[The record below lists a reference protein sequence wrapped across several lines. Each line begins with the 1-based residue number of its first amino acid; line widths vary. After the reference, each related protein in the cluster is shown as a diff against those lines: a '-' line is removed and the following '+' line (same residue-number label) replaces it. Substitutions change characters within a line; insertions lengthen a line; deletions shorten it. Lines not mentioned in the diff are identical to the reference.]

1 MFPHNYQKVYL
12 LIIVWGEKE
21 MKNKILKATALFLAA
36 ICILGCVCG
45 CGKKTVSTAA
55 KGELTRLKWIEM
67 LSDSFYIQNSKTEDP
82 YFSDVSKENELFG
95 KIQECVELGIIPA
108 EKQFNANYSVS
119 FKEAALNCIN
129 AIGKSTVSDYLQ
141 TDKELSE
148 KELLKFAKEKILTE
162 ISDKKTLTQADAEKA
177 LKNST
182 ELLLNKP
189 LFEKEKI
196 KLSEGVTDLRSS
208 KAEYTDSSAV
218 ISDVKGIKKDSVI
231 ILPPSAEYPAGL
243 ARKVVSVSGNT
254 VTLGEASID
263 EVFDEIKVSKRTEL
277 KSTDFT
283 PAAGVTVGEYSA
295 VENTSRTKEVSAAP
309 TLLTAQSNSN
319 SYTELAS
326 DGKASFDIVLNLT
339 KGELSLDEKWG
350 SLKGSYSDA
359 KSLEEASDFKF
370 DGRNLY
376 TEKYKAGY
384 EIKGKISLSDISLD
398 NDVDY
403 KKIAG
408 IKVGVNR
415 CETKVNFK
423 ASVNLSVKGKVDNDI
438 DVLTAKIPIGASG
451 LSVKCVFVLSI
462 GLNGEVSVKSEI
474 RNTTSY
480 IYEKG
485 LKQVNNTDVK
495 NKATVTGELTAQ
507 VGPKAVLSILGM
519 DFFDIQALIG
529 MGAKAE
535 ISAEQGSTEIPCVDV
550 KAYAPIVT
558 LKFAGDKKTV
568 LNALGFSAEW
578 KAYDIEDGWKKS
590 SVVSICHW
598 ESKKGWIDK
607 CTHPTDDEESGNQA
621 GNSGSSR
628 NNTTSA
634 GSKTETPKSNS
645 DISNGST
652 SKWTYKNG
660 GNDFIIKTNGSAEIK
675 IPIDMSEYLKAGK
688 NEKIVSY
695 DVERNCFYE
704 IDGHL
709 FFWQKVSI
717 HTEEIETVGD
727 IHGGGREDVDE
738 FIKYNLKNNS
748 LIKIKDRNN
757 GQYLK
762 NALFVKDGKFYYEL
776 SRKGAAQTRRGDIC
790 YIELNKNTVDVFK
803 NCKVLFDFEVISGA
817 FNDLDDVIIINGM
830 EYNWLGPLK
839 CVDISGNKVYCNV
852 SYEHYDEKT
861 ETVSEIEI
869 KFSIN
874 TDGTGIKRIS

>member
-1 MFPHNYQKVYL
+1 
-12 LIIVWGEKE
+12 

-36 ICILGCVCG
+36 ICILSCVCG

-95 KIQECVELGIIPA
+95 KIQECVELGIISD
-108 EKQFNANYSVS
+108 EKQFNANSSVS

-129 AIGKSTVSDYLQ
+129 AIGKSTVSDYLK

-162 ISDKKTLTQADAEKA
+162 ISDKKMLTQADAEKA

-189 LFEKEKI
+189 LFEKERI
-196 KLSEGVTDLRSS
+196 KLAEGVTDLRNS

-218 ISDVKGIKKDSVI
+218 LSDVKDIKKDSVI

-243 ARKVVSVSGNT
+243 ARKVASVSGNT
-254 VTLGEASID
+254 VTLGEANID
-263 EVFDEIKVSKRTEL
+263 EVFDEIKVSKRTKL
-277 KSTDFT
+277 NSTDFT

-295 VENTSRTKEVSAAP
+295 VENTSRTEGASAAP
-309 TLLTAQSNSN
+309 TLLTAQSNNN

-339 KGELSLDEKWG
+339 KGQLSLDEKWG

-359 KSLEEASDFKF
+359 KSHEKASDFKF

-398 NDVDY
+398 NAVDY

-423 ASVNLSVKGKVDNDI
+423 ASVNLSVKGKIDDDI
-438 DVLTAKIPIGASG
+438 DVLTARIPIGVSG

-462 GLNGEVSVKSEI
+462 GANGEISVKSEI

-495 NKATVTGELTAQ
+495 NKATVTGKLTAQ

-568 LNALGFSAEW
+568 LNVLGFSAEW
-578 KAYDIEDGWKKS
+578 KAYDIENGWKKS
-590 SVVSICHW
+590 SVVSTYHW

-607 CTHPTDDEESGNQA
+607 CTHPTDDEESGNQS
-621 GNSGSSR
+621 GNSESGQ
-628 NNTTSA
+628 NNTASV
-634 GSKTETPKSNS
+634 GSKTETPKSNATS
-645 DISNGST
+645 GKKETNIPNDSSSSLSGETETNYKVYYSNVASWPTYMARVFGSMIEGT
-652 SKWTYKNG
+652 NIDYIDVLSVKINGIECKITKKCFGEKNVRSLFTYPAEDGTEDYTGYNG
-660 GNDFIIKTNGSAEIK
+660 IYNKDKELPPIICVW
-675 IPIDMSEYLKAGK
+675 IDLENSEELYNAATEYLD
-688 NEKIVSY
+688 SY
-695 DVERNCFYE
+695 PILD
-704 IDGHL
+704 
-709 FFWQKVSI
+709 
-717 HTEEIETVGD
+717 IE
-727 IHGGGREDVDE
+727 
-738 FIKYNLKNNS
+738 YLLNLK
-748 LIKIKDRNN
+748 I
-757 GQYLK
+757 G
-762 NALFVKDGKFYYEL
+762 
-776 SRKGAAQTRRGDIC
+776 
-790 YIELNKNTVDVFK
+790 NKNIKHSVK
-803 NCKVLFDFEVISGA
+803 ER
-817 FNDLDDVIIINGM
+817 IIRNGFGG
-830 EYNWLGPLK
+830 L
-839 CVDISGNKVYCNV
+839 V
-852 SYEHYDEKT
+852 
-861 ETVSEIEI
+861 
-869 KFSIN
+869 
-874 TDGTGIKRIS
+874 

>member
-1 MFPHNYQKVYL
+1 M
-12 LIIVWGEKE
+12 IIVWGDKE

-36 ICILGCVCG
+36 ICILSCVCG

-67 LSDSFYIQNSKTEDP
+67 LSESFYIQNSKTEDP

-119 FKEAALNCIN
+119 FKDAALNCIN
-129 AIGKSTVSDYLQ
+129 AIGKSTVSDYLK

-162 ISDKKTLTQADAEKA
+162 ISDKKMLTQADAEKA
-177 LKNST
+177 LQNST

-196 KLSEGVTDLRSS
+196 KLAEGVTDLRNS
-208 KAEYTDSSAV
+208 KAEYTDSSV
-218 ISDVKGIKKDSVI
+218 VLSDVKDIKKDSVI

-243 ARKVVSVSGNT
+243 ARKVASVSGNT
-254 VTLGEASID
+254 VTLGEANID
-263 EVFDEIKVSKRTEL
+263 EVFDEIKVSKRTKL
-277 KSTDFT
+277 NSTDFT

-295 VENTSRTKEVSAAP
+295 VENTSRTEGASAAP
-309 TLLTAQSNSN
+309 TLLTAQSNNN

-339 KGELSLDEKWG
+339 KGQLSLDEKWG

-359 KSLEEASDFKF
+359 KSPEKASDFKF

-423 ASVNLSVKGKVDNDI
+423 ASVNLSVKGKIDDDI
-438 DVLTAKIPIGASG
+438 DVLTARIPIGVSG

-462 GLNGEVSVKSEI
+462 GANGEISVKSEI

-495 NKATVTGELTAQ
+495 NKATVTGKLTAQ

-578 KAYDIEDGWKKS
+578 KAYDIENGWKKS
-590 SVVSICHW
+590 NVVSTYHW
-598 ESKKGWIDK
+598 ESKKGWVDK

-634 GSKTETPKSNS
+634 SSKTETTKSNATS
-645 DISNGST
+645 GKKETNIPNNSSPSSNGETETNYKVYYSNVA
-652 SKWTYKNG
+652 SWPTYMARVFGSMIEGTNIDYIDVLSVKINGIECKITKKCFGEKNVRSLFTYPAEDG
-660 GNDFIIKTNGSAEIK
+660 TEDYTGYNGIYNNDKELPPIICVW
-675 IPIDMSEYLKAGK
+675 IDLENSEELYNAATEYLD
-688 NEKIVSY
+688 SY
-695 DVERNCFYE
+695 PILD
-704 IDGHL
+704 
-709 FFWQKVSI
+709 
-717 HTEEIETVGD
+717 IE
-727 IHGGGREDVDE
+727 
-738 FIKYNLKNNS
+738 YLLNLK
-748 LIKIKDRNN
+748 I
-757 GQYLK
+757 G
-762 NALFVKDGKFYYEL
+762 
-776 SRKGAAQTRRGDIC
+776 
-790 YIELNKNTVDVFK
+790 NKNIKHSVK
-803 NCKVLFDFEVISGA
+803 ER
-817 FNDLDDVIIINGM
+817 IIRNGFGG
-830 EYNWLGPLK
+830 L
-839 CVDISGNKVYCNV
+839 V
-852 SYEHYDEKT
+852 
-861 ETVSEIEI
+861 
-869 KFSIN
+869 
-874 TDGTGIKRIS
+874 

>member
-1 MFPHNYQKVYL
+1 
-12 LIIVWGEKE
+12 

-36 ICILGCVCG
+36 ICILSCACG

-95 KIQECVELGIIPA
+95 KIQECVELGIISD
-108 EKQFNANYSVS
+108 EKQFNANSSVS

-129 AIGKSTVSDYLQ
+129 AIGKSTVSDYLK

-162 ISDKKTLTQADAEKA
+162 ISDKKMLTQADAEKA

-196 KLSEGVTDLRSS
+196 KLAEGVTDLRNS

-218 ISDVKGIKKDSVI
+218 LSDVKDIKKDSVI

-243 ARKVVSVSGNT
+243 ARKVASVSGNT
-254 VTLGEASID
+254 VTLGEANID
-263 EVFDEIKVSKRTEL
+263 EVFDEIKVSKRTKL
-277 KSTDFT
+277 NSTDFT

-295 VENTSRTKEVSAAP
+295 VENTSRTEGASAAP
-309 TLLTAQSNSN
+309 TLLTTQSNSN

-359 KSLEEASDFKF
+359 KSPEKASDFKF

-423 ASVNLSVKGKVDNDI
+423 ASVNLSVKGKIDDDI
-438 DVLTAKIPIGASG
+438 DVLTARIPIGVSG

-462 GLNGEVSVKSEI
+462 GANGEISVKSEI

-495 NKATVTGELTAQ
+495 NKATVTGKLTAQ

-590 SVVSICHW
+590 SVVSTYHW

-634 GSKTETPKSNS
+634 GSKTETTKSNS
-645 DISNGST
+645 SKATNAEENRNEKLNYNLYVDNVACMPNYMAWIFGNESNA
-652 SKWTYKNG
+652 KDKVDYIRIDWVKING
-660 GNDFIIKTNGSAEIK
+660 IECKITDKCSSNKDVRKVFKENEADPSDDNYGYVLSELTRKYNGTTDEPIAYVYAEI
-675 IPIDMSEYLKAGK
+675 PCSEIDDSVTEKTDDGYDIWNIEYLLTC
-688 NEKIVSY
+688 KI
-695 DVERNCFYE
+695 
-704 IDGHL
+704 
-709 FFWQKVSI
+709 
-717 HTEEIETVGD
+717 GD
-727 IHGGGREDVDE
+727 KE
-738 FIKYNLKNNS
+738 FQH
-748 LIKIKDRNN
+748 LIKQKFIR
-757 GQYLK
+757 
-762 NALFVKDGKFYYEL
+762 DGY
-776 SRKGAAQTRRGDIC
+776 G
-790 YIELNKNTVDVFK
+790 
-803 NCKVLFDFEVISGA
+803 
-817 FNDLDDVIIINGM
+817 
-830 EYNWLGPLK
+830 
-839 CVDISGNKVYCNV
+839 
-852 SYEHYDEKT
+852 
-861 ETVSEIEI
+861 
-869 KFSIN
+869 
-874 TDGTGIKRIS
+874 GIV

>member
-1 MFPHNYQKVYL
+1 M
-12 LIIVWGEKE
+12 IIVWGDKE

-36 ICILGCVCG
+36 ICILSCVCG

-129 AIGKSTVSDYLQ
+129 AIGKSTVSDYLK
-141 TDKELSE
+141 TDKKLSE

-162 ISDKKTLTQADAEKA
+162 ISDKKMLTQADAEKT
-177 LKNST
+177 LQNST

-196 KLSEGVTDLRSS
+196 KLAEGVTDLRNS

-218 ISDVKGIKKDSVI
+218 LSDVKDIKKDSVI

-243 ARKVVSVSGNT
+243 ARKVASVSGNT
-254 VTLGEASID
+254 VTLGEANID
-263 EVFDEIKVSKRTEL
+263 EVFDEIKVSKRTNL
-277 KSTDFT
+277 NSTDFT

-295 VENTSRTKEVSAAP
+295 VENTSRTEGASAAP

-359 KSLEEASDFKF
+359 KSPEKASDFKF

-423 ASVNLSVKGKVDNDI
+423 ASVNLSVKGKIDDDI
-438 DVLTAKIPIGASG
+438 DVLTARIPIGVSG

-462 GLNGEVSVKSEI
+462 GANGEISVKSEI

-495 NKATVTGELTAQ
+495 NKATVTGKLTAQ

-578 KAYDIEDGWKKS
+578 KAYDIENGWKKS
-590 SVVSICHW
+590 SVVSTYHW

-621 GNSGSSR
+621 GNSGSNQ
-628 NNTTSA
+628 NNTASA
-634 GSKTETPKSNS
+634 GSKTETPKSNATS
-645 DISNGST
+645 GKKETNIPNNSSPSSNGETETNYKVYYSNVAG
-652 SKWTYKNG
+652 WPTYMARVFGSMIEGTNIDYIDVLSVKINGIECKITKKCFGEKNVRSLFTYPAEDG
-660 GNDFIIKTNGSAEIK
+660 TEDYTGYNGIYNKDKELPPIICVW
-675 IPIDMSEYLKAGK
+675 IDLENSEELYNAATEYLD
-688 NEKIVSY
+688 SY
-695 DVERNCFYE
+695 PILD
-704 IDGHL
+704 
-709 FFWQKVSI
+709 
-717 HTEEIETVGD
+717 IE
-727 IHGGGREDVDE
+727 
-738 FIKYNLKNNS
+738 YLLNLK
-748 LIKIKDRNN
+748 I
-757 GQYLK
+757 G
-762 NALFVKDGKFYYEL
+762 
-776 SRKGAAQTRRGDIC
+776 
-790 YIELNKNTVDVFK
+790 NKNIKHSVK
-803 NCKVLFDFEVISGA
+803 ER
-817 FNDLDDVIIINGM
+817 IIRNGFGG
-830 EYNWLGPLK
+830 L
-839 CVDISGNKVYCNV
+839 V
-852 SYEHYDEKT
+852 
-861 ETVSEIEI
+861 
-869 KFSIN
+869 
-874 TDGTGIKRIS
+874 

>member
-1 MFPHNYQKVYL
+1 
-12 LIIVWGEKE
+12 

-36 ICILGCVCG
+36 ICILSCVCG

-95 KIQECVELGIIPA
+95 KIQECVELGIISD
-108 EKQFNANYSVS
+108 EKQFNANSSVS

-129 AIGKSTVSDYLQ
+129 AIGKSTVSDYLK

-162 ISDKKTLTQADAEKA
+162 ISDKKMLTQADAEKA

-196 KLSEGVTDLRSS
+196 KLAEGVTDLRNS

-218 ISDVKGIKKDSVI
+218 LSDVKDIKKDSVI

-243 ARKVVSVSGNT
+243 ARKVASVSGNT
-254 VTLGEASID
+254 VTLGEANID
-263 EVFDEIKVSKRTEL
+263 EVFDEIKVSKRTKL
-277 KSTDFT
+277 NSTDFT

-295 VENTSRTKEVSAAP
+295 VENTSRTEGASAAP
-309 TLLTAQSNSN
+309 TLLTAQSNNN

-339 KGELSLDEKWG
+339 KGQLSLDEKWG

-359 KSLEEASDFKF
+359 KSPEKASDFKF

-423 ASVNLSVKGKVDNDI
+423 ASVNLSVKGKIDDDI
-438 DVLTAKIPIGASG
+438 DVLTTRIPIGVSG

-462 GLNGEVSVKSEI
+462 GANGEISVKSEI

-578 KAYDIEDGWKKS
+578 KAYDIENGWKKS
-590 SVVSICHW
+590 NVVSTYHW
-598 ESKKGWIDK
+598 ESKKGWVDK
-607 CTHPTDDEESGNQA
+607 CTHPTDDEESGNQS
-621 GNSGSSR
+621 GNSESGQ
-628 NNTTSA
+628 NNTASV
-634 GSKTETPKSNS
+634 GSKTETPKSNATS
-645 DISNGST
+645 GKKETNIPNDNSSSLSGETETNYKVYYSNVASWPTYMARVFGSMIEGT
-652 SKWTYKNG
+652 NIDYIDVLSVKINGIECKITKKCFGEKNVRSLFTYPAEDGTEDYTGYNG
-660 GNDFIIKTNGSAEIK
+660 IYNKDKELPPIICVW
-675 IPIDMSEYLKAGK
+675 IDLENSEELYNAATEYLDSYPILDIEYLLNLKIGNK
-688 NEKIVSY
+688 NIKHSVKEKII
-695 DVERNCFYE
+695 RNGF
-704 IDGHL
+704 
-709 FFWQKVSI
+709 
-717 HTEEIETVGD
+717 
-727 IHGGGREDVDE
+727 GGLV
-738 FIKYNLKNNS
+738 
-748 LIKIKDRNN
+748 
-757 GQYLK
+757 
-762 NALFVKDGKFYYEL
+762 
-776 SRKGAAQTRRGDIC
+776 
-790 YIELNKNTVDVFK
+790 
-803 NCKVLFDFEVISGA
+803 
-817 FNDLDDVIIINGM
+817 
-830 EYNWLGPLK
+830 
-839 CVDISGNKVYCNV
+839 
-852 SYEHYDEKT
+852 
-861 ETVSEIEI
+861 
-869 KFSIN
+869 
-874 TDGTGIKRIS
+874 

>member
-1 MFPHNYQKVYL
+1 
-12 LIIVWGEKE
+12 

-36 ICILGCVCG
+36 ICILSCVCG

-95 KIQECVELGIIPA
+95 KIQECVELGIISD
-108 EKQFNANYSVS
+108 EKQFNANSSVS

-129 AIGKSTVSDYLQ
+129 AIGKSTVSDYLK

-162 ISDKKTLTQADAEKA
+162 ISDKKMLTQADAEKA

-196 KLSEGVTDLRSS
+196 KLAEGVTDLRNS

-218 ISDVKGIKKDSVI
+218 ISDVKDIKKDSVI

-243 ARKVVSVSGNT
+243 ARKVASVSGNT
-254 VTLGEASID
+254 VTLGEANID
-263 EVFDEIKVSKRTEL
+263 EVFDEIKVSKRTKL
-277 KSTDFT
+277 NSTDFT

-295 VENTSRTKEVSAAP
+295 VENTSRTEGASAAP
-309 TLLTAQSNSN
+309 TLLTAQSNNN

-359 KSLEEASDFKF
+359 KSPEKASDFKF

-423 ASVNLSVKGKVDNDI
+423 ASVNLSAKGKIDDDI
-438 DVLTAKIPIGASG
+438 DVLTARIPIGVSG

-462 GLNGEVSVKSEI
+462 GANGEISVKSEI

-578 KAYDIEDGWKKS
+578 KAYDIENGWKKS
-590 SVVSICHW
+590 NVVSTYHW
-598 ESKKGWIDK
+598 ESKKGWVDK
-607 CTHPTDDEESGNQA
+607 CTHPTDDEESGNQS
-621 GNSGSSR
+621 GNSESGQ
-628 NNTTSA
+628 NNTASV
-634 GSKTETPKSNS
+634 GSKTETPKSNATS
-645 DISNGST
+645 GKKETNIPNDNSSSLSGETETNYKVYYSNVASWPTYMARVFGSMIEGT
-652 SKWTYKNG
+652 NIDYIDVLSVKINGIECKITKKCFGEKNVRSLFTYPAEDGTEDYTGYNG
-660 GNDFIIKTNGSAEIK
+660 IYNKDKELPPIICVW
-675 IPIDMSEYLKAGK
+675 IDLENSEELYNAATEYLD
-688 NEKIVSY
+688 SY
-695 DVERNCFYE
+695 PILD
-704 IDGHL
+704 
-709 FFWQKVSI
+709 
-717 HTEEIETVGD
+717 IE
-727 IHGGGREDVDE
+727 
-738 FIKYNLKNNS
+738 YLLNLK
-748 LIKIKDRNN
+748 I
-757 GQYLK
+757 G
-762 NALFVKDGKFYYEL
+762 
-776 SRKGAAQTRRGDIC
+776 
-790 YIELNKNTVDVFK
+790 NKNIKHSVK
-803 NCKVLFDFEVISGA
+803 ER
-817 FNDLDDVIIINGM
+817 IIRNGFGG
-830 EYNWLGPLK
+830 L
-839 CVDISGNKVYCNV
+839 V
-852 SYEHYDEKT
+852 
-861 ETVSEIEI
+861 
-869 KFSIN
+869 
-874 TDGTGIKRIS
+874 

>member
-1 MFPHNYQKVYL
+1 
-12 LIIVWGEKE
+12 

-36 ICILGCVCG
+36 ICILSCVCG

-95 KIQECVELGIIPA
+95 KIQECVELGIISD
-108 EKQFNANYSVS
+108 EKQFNANSSVS

-129 AIGKSTVSDYLQ
+129 AIGKSTVSDYLK

-162 ISDKKTLTQADAEKA
+162 ISDKKMLTQADAEKA

-196 KLSEGVTDLRSS
+196 KLAEGVTDLRNS

-218 ISDVKGIKKDSVI
+218 LSDVKDIKKDSVI

-243 ARKVVSVSGNT
+243 ARKVASVSGNT
-254 VTLGEASID
+254 VTLGEANID
-263 EVFDEIKVSKRTEL
+263 EVFDEIKVSKRTKL
-277 KSTDFT
+277 NSTDFT

-295 VENTSRTKEVSAAP
+295 VENTSRTEGASAAP
-309 TLLTAQSNSN
+309 TLLTAQSNNN

-359 KSLEEASDFKF
+359 RSPEKASDFKF

-423 ASVNLSVKGKVDNDI
+423 ASVNLSVKGKIDDDI
-438 DVLTAKIPIGASG
+438 DVLTARIPIGVSG

-462 GLNGEVSVKSEI
+462 GANGEISVKSEI

-495 NKATVTGELTAQ
+495 NKATVTGKLTAQ

-578 KAYDIEDGWKKS
+578 KAYDIENGWKKS
-590 SVVSICHW
+590 NVVSTYHW
-598 ESKKGWIDK
+598 ESKKGWVDK
-607 CTHPTDDEESGNQA
+607 CTHPTDDEKSGNQS
-621 GNSGSSR
+621 GNSESGQ
-628 NNTTSA
+628 NNTASV
-634 GSKTETPKSNS
+634 GSKTETPKSNATSGKKETNIPNNSSPSSCGETATNYKVYYS
-645 DISNGST
+645 DVANMETYMARVFGSMIEGTNIDYIDVLSVKINGIECKITKKCFGEENVRSLF
-652 SKWTYKNG
+652 TYPAEDGTEDYALYNQIYNKNKELPP
-660 GNDFIIKTNGSAEIK
+660 IICVWIDLENREILDNAATEHQDTYA
-675 IPIDMSEYLKAGK
+675 IWNIEYLLNLKIGNK
-688 NEKIVSY
+688 NIKHSVKEKIIY
-695 DVERNCFYE
+695 RGF
-704 IDGHL
+704 
-709 FFWQKVSI
+709 
-717 HTEEIETVGD
+717 
-727 IHGGGREDVDE
+727 GGYV
-738 FIKYNLKNNS
+738 
-748 LIKIKDRNN
+748 
-757 GQYLK
+757 
-762 NALFVKDGKFYYEL
+762 
-776 SRKGAAQTRRGDIC
+776 
-790 YIELNKNTVDVFK
+790 
-803 NCKVLFDFEVISGA
+803 
-817 FNDLDDVIIINGM
+817 
-830 EYNWLGPLK
+830 
-839 CVDISGNKVYCNV
+839 
-852 SYEHYDEKT
+852 
-861 ETVSEIEI
+861 
-869 KFSIN
+869 
-874 TDGTGIKRIS
+874 

>member
-1 MFPHNYQKVYL
+1 
-12 LIIVWGEKE
+12 

-36 ICILGCVCG
+36 ICILSCVCG

-67 LSDSFYIQNSKTEDP
+67 LSESFYIQNSKTEDP

-119 FKEAALNCIN
+119 FKDAALNCIN
-129 AIGKSTVSDYLQ
+129 AIGKSTVSDYLK

-162 ISDKKTLTQADAEKA
+162 ISDKKMLTQADAEKA
-177 LKNST
+177 LQNST

-196 KLSEGVTDLRSS
+196 KLAEGVTDLRNS

-218 ISDVKGIKKDSVI
+218 LSDVKDIKKDSVI

-243 ARKVVSVSGNT
+243 ARKVASVSGNT
-254 VTLGEASID
+254 VTLGEANID
-263 EVFDEIKVSKRTEL
+263 EVFDEIKVSKRTNL
-277 KSTDFT
+277 NSTDFT

-295 VENTSRTKEVSAAP
+295 VENTSRTEGASAAP

-359 KSLEEASDFKF
+359 KSPEKASDFKF

-423 ASVNLSVKGKVDNDI
+423 ASVNLSVKGKIDDDI
-438 DVLTAKIPIGASG
+438 DVLTARIPIGVSG

-462 GLNGEVSVKSEI
+462 GANGEISVKSEI

-495 NKATVTGELTAQ
+495 NKATVTGKLTAQ

-578 KAYDIEDGWKKS
+578 KAYDIENGWKKS
-590 SVVSICHW
+590 SVVSTYHW

-621 GNSGSSR
+621 GNSGSNQ
-628 NNTTSA
+628 NNTASA
-634 GSKTETPKSNS
+634 GSKTETPKSNATS
-645 DISNGST
+645 GKKETNIPNNSSPSSNGETETNYKVYYSNVAG
-652 SKWTYKNG
+652 WPTYMARVFGSMIEGTNIDYIDVLSVKINGIECKITKKCFGEKNVRSLFTYPAEDG
-660 GNDFIIKTNGSAEIK
+660 TEDYTGYNGIYNKDKELPPIICVW
-675 IPIDMSEYLKAGK
+675 IDLENSEELYNAATEYLD
-688 NEKIVSY
+688 SY
-695 DVERNCFYE
+695 PILD
-704 IDGHL
+704 
-709 FFWQKVSI
+709 
-717 HTEEIETVGD
+717 IE
-727 IHGGGREDVDE
+727 
-738 FIKYNLKNNS
+738 YLLNLK
-748 LIKIKDRNN
+748 I
-757 GQYLK
+757 G
-762 NALFVKDGKFYYEL
+762 
-776 SRKGAAQTRRGDIC
+776 
-790 YIELNKNTVDVFK
+790 NKNIKHSVK
-803 NCKVLFDFEVISGA
+803 ER
-817 FNDLDDVIIINGM
+817 IIRNGFGG
-830 EYNWLGPLK
+830 L
-839 CVDISGNKVYCNV
+839 V
-852 SYEHYDEKT
+852 
-861 ETVSEIEI
+861 
-869 KFSIN
+869 
-874 TDGTGIKRIS
+874 

>member
-1 MFPHNYQKVYL
+1 M
-12 LIIVWGEKE
+12 IIVWGDKE

-36 ICILGCVCG
+36 ICILSCVCG

-67 LSDSFYIQNSKTEDP
+67 LSESFYIQNSKTEDP

-119 FKEAALNCIN
+119 FKDAALNCIN
-129 AIGKSTVSDYLQ
+129 AIGKSTVSDYLK

-162 ISDKKTLTQADAEKA
+162 ISDKKMLTQADAEKA
-177 LKNST
+177 LQNST

-196 KLSEGVTDLRSS
+196 KLAEGVTDLRNS

-218 ISDVKGIKKDSVI
+218 LSDVKDIKKDSVI

-243 ARKVVSVSGNT
+243 ARKVASVSGNT
-254 VTLGEASID
+254 VTLGEANID
-263 EVFDEIKVSKRTEL
+263 EVFDEIKVSKRTKL
-277 KSTDFT
+277 NSTDFT

-295 VENTSRTKEVSAAP
+295 VENTSRTEGASAAP
-309 TLLTAQSNSN
+309 TLLTAQSNNN

-350 SLKGSYSDA
+350 SLKGSYSDT
-359 KSLEEASDFKF
+359 KSPEKASDFKF

-423 ASVNLSVKGKVDNDI
+423 ASVNLSVKGKIDDDI
-438 DVLTAKIPIGASG
+438 DVLTARIPIGVSG

-462 GLNGEVSVKSEI
+462 GANGEISVKSEI

-495 NKATVTGELTAQ
+495 NKATVTGKLTAQ

-578 KAYDIEDGWKKS
+578 KAYDIENGWKKS
-590 SVVSICHW
+590 SVVSTYHW

-607 CTHPTDDEESGNQA
+607 CTHPTDDEESGNQSE
-621 GNSGSSR
+621 NSESGQ
-628 NNTTSA
+628 NNTASA
-634 GSKTETPKSNS
+634 GSKTETPKSNATS
-645 DISNGST
+645 GKKETNIPNNSSPSSNGETETNYKVYYSNVA
-652 SKWTYKNG
+652 SWPTYMARVFGSMIEGTNIDYIDVLSVKINGIECKITKKCFGEKNVRSLFTYPAEDG
-660 GNDFIIKTNGSAEIK
+660 TEDYTGYNGIYNNDKELPPIICVW
-675 IPIDMSEYLKAGK
+675 IDLENSEELYNAATEYLD
-688 NEKIVSY
+688 SY
-695 DVERNCFYE
+695 PILD
-704 IDGHL
+704 
-709 FFWQKVSI
+709 
-717 HTEEIETVGD
+717 IE
-727 IHGGGREDVDE
+727 
-738 FIKYNLKNNS
+738 YLLNLK
-748 LIKIKDRNN
+748 I
-757 GQYLK
+757 G
-762 NALFVKDGKFYYEL
+762 
-776 SRKGAAQTRRGDIC
+776 
-790 YIELNKNTVDVFK
+790 NKNIKHSVK
-803 NCKVLFDFEVISGA
+803 ER
-817 FNDLDDVIIINGM
+817 IIRNGFGG
-830 EYNWLGPLK
+830 Y
-839 CVDISGNKVYCNV
+839 V
-852 SYEHYDEKT
+852 
-861 ETVSEIEI
+861 
-869 KFSIN
+869 
-874 TDGTGIKRIS
+874 

>member
-1 MFPHNYQKVYL
+1 
-12 LIIVWGEKE
+12 

-36 ICILGCVCG
+36 ICILSCVCG

-67 LSDSFYIQNSKTEDP
+67 LSESFYIQNSKTEDP

-119 FKEAALNCIN
+119 FKDAALNCIN
-129 AIGKSTVSDYLQ
+129 AIGKSTVSDYLK

-162 ISDKKTLTQADAEKA
+162 ISDKKMLTQADAEKA
-177 LKNST
+177 LQNST

-196 KLSEGVTDLRSS
+196 KLAEGVTDLRNS

-218 ISDVKGIKKDSVI
+218 LSDVKDIKKDSVI

-243 ARKVVSVSGNT
+243 ARKVASVSGNT
-254 VTLGEASID
+254 VTLGEANID
-263 EVFDEIKVSKRTEL
+263 EVFDEIKVSKRTNL
-277 KSTDFT
+277 NSTDFT

-295 VENTSRTKEVSAAP
+295 VENTSRTEGASAAP

-359 KSLEEASDFKF
+359 KSPEKASDFKF

-423 ASVNLSVKGKVDNDI
+423 ASVNLSVKGKIDDDI
-438 DVLTAKIPIGASG
+438 DVLTARIPIGVSG

-462 GLNGEVSVKSEI
+462 GANCEISVKSEI

-495 NKATVTGELTAQ
+495 NKATVTGKLTAQ

-578 KAYDIEDGWKKS
+578 KAYDIENGWKKS
-590 SVVSICHW
+590 SVVSTYHW

-621 GNSGSSR
+621 GNSGSNQ
-628 NNTTSA
+628 NNTASA
-634 GSKTETPKSNS
+634 GSKTETPKSNATS
-645 DISNGST
+645 GKKETNIPNNSSPSSNGETETNYKVYYSNVAG
-652 SKWTYKNG
+652 WPTYMARVFGSMIEGTNIDYIDVLSVKINGIECKITKKCFGEKNVRSLFTYPAEDG
-660 GNDFIIKTNGSAEIK
+660 TEDYTGYNGIYNKDKELPPIICVW
-675 IPIDMSEYLKAGK
+675 IDLENSEELYNAATEYLD
-688 NEKIVSY
+688 SY
-695 DVERNCFYE
+695 PILD
-704 IDGHL
+704 
-709 FFWQKVSI
+709 
-717 HTEEIETVGD
+717 IE
-727 IHGGGREDVDE
+727 
-738 FIKYNLKNNS
+738 YLLNLK
-748 LIKIKDRNN
+748 I
-757 GQYLK
+757 G
-762 NALFVKDGKFYYEL
+762 
-776 SRKGAAQTRRGDIC
+776 
-790 YIELNKNTVDVFK
+790 NKNIKHSVK
-803 NCKVLFDFEVISGA
+803 ER
-817 FNDLDDVIIINGM
+817 IIRNGFGG
-830 EYNWLGPLK
+830 L
-839 CVDISGNKVYCNV
+839 V
-852 SYEHYDEKT
+852 
-861 ETVSEIEI
+861 
-869 KFSIN
+869 
-874 TDGTGIKRIS
+874 

>member
-1 MFPHNYQKVYL
+1 
-12 LIIVWGEKE
+12 

-36 ICILGCVCG
+36 ICILSCVCG

-67 LSDSFYIQNSKTEDP
+67 LSESFYIQNSKTEDP

-119 FKEAALNCIN
+119 FKDAALNCIN
-129 AIGKSTVSDYLQ
+129 AIGKSTVSDYLK

-162 ISDKKTLTQADAEKA
+162 ISDKKMLTQADAEKA
-177 LKNST
+177 LQNST

-196 KLSEGVTDLRSS
+196 KLAEGVTDLRNS

-218 ISDVKGIKKDSVI
+218 LSDVKDIKKDSVI

-243 ARKVVSVSGNT
+243 ARKVASVSGNT
-254 VTLGEASID
+254 VTLGEANID
-263 EVFDEIKVSKRTEL
+263 EVFDEIKVSKRTKL
-277 KSTDFT
+277 NSTDFT

-295 VENTSRTKEVSAAP
+295 VENTSRTEGASAAP
-309 TLLTAQSNSN
+309 TLLTAQSNNN

-359 KSLEEASDFKF
+359 KSPEKASDFKF

-423 ASVNLSVKGKVDNDI
+423 ASVNLSVKGKIDDDI
-438 DVLTAKIPIGASG
+438 DVLTARIPIGVSG

-462 GLNGEVSVKSEI
+462 GANGEISVKSEI

-495 NKATVTGELTAQ
+495 NKATVTGKLTAQ

-578 KAYDIEDGWKKS
+578 KAYDIENGWKKS
-590 SVVSICHW
+590 SVVSTYHW

-621 GNSGSSR
+621 GNSGSNQ
-628 NNTTSA
+628 NNTASA
-634 GSKTETPKSNS
+634 GSKTETTKSNATS
-645 DISNGST
+645 GKKETNIPNNSSPSSNGETETNYKVYYSNVAG
-652 SKWTYKNG
+652 WPTYMARVFGSMIEGTNIDYIDVLSVKINGIECKITKKCFGEKNVRSLFTYPAEDG
-660 GNDFIIKTNGSAEIK
+660 TEDYTGYNGIYNKDKELPPIICVW
-675 IPIDMSEYLKAGK
+675 IDLENSEELYNAATEYLD
-688 NEKIVSY
+688 SY
-695 DVERNCFYE
+695 PILD
-704 IDGHL
+704 
-709 FFWQKVSI
+709 
-717 HTEEIETVGD
+717 IE
-727 IHGGGREDVDE
+727 
-738 FIKYNLKNNS
+738 YLLNLK
-748 LIKIKDRNN
+748 I
-757 GQYLK
+757 G
-762 NALFVKDGKFYYEL
+762 
-776 SRKGAAQTRRGDIC
+776 
-790 YIELNKNTVDVFK
+790 NKNIKHSVK
-803 NCKVLFDFEVISGA
+803 ER
-817 FNDLDDVIIINGM
+817 IIRNGFGG
-830 EYNWLGPLK
+830 L
-839 CVDISGNKVYCNV
+839 V
-852 SYEHYDEKT
+852 
-861 ETVSEIEI
+861 
-869 KFSIN
+869 
-874 TDGTGIKRIS
+874 

>member
-1 MFPHNYQKVYL
+1 M
-12 LIIVWGEKE
+12 IIVWGDKE

-36 ICILGCVCG
+36 ICILSCVCG

-67 LSDSFYIQNSKTEDP
+67 LSESFYIQNSKTEDP

-119 FKEAALNCIN
+119 FKDAALNCIN
-129 AIGKSTVSDYLQ
+129 AIGKSTVSDYLK

-162 ISDKKTLTQADAEKA
+162 ISDKKMLTQADAEKA
-177 LKNST
+177 LQNST

-196 KLSEGVTDLRSS
+196 KLAEGVTDLRNS

-218 ISDVKGIKKDSVI
+218 LSDVKDIKKDSVI

-243 ARKVVSVSGNT
+243 ARKVASVSGNT
-254 VTLGEASID
+254 VTLGEANID
-263 EVFDEIKVSKRTEL
+263 EVFDEIKVSKRTNL
-277 KSTDFT
+277 NSTDFT

-295 VENTSRTKEVSAAP
+295 VENTSRTEGASAAP

-359 KSLEEASDFKF
+359 KSPEKASDFKF

-423 ASVNLSVKGKVDNDI
+423 ASVNLSVKGKIDDDI
-438 DVLTAKIPIGASG
+438 DVLTARIPIGVSG

-462 GLNGEVSVKSEI
+462 GANGEISVKSEI

-495 NKATVTGELTAQ
+495 NKATVTGKLTAQ

-578 KAYDIEDGWKKS
+578 KAYDIENGWKKS
-590 SVVSICHW
+590 SVVSTYHW

-621 GNSGSSR
+621 GNSGSNQ
-628 NNTTSA
+628 NNTASA
-634 GSKTETPKSNS
+634 GSKTETPKSNATS
-645 DISNGST
+645 GKKETNIPNNSSPSSNGETETNYKVYYSNVAG
-652 SKWTYKNG
+652 WPTYMARVFGSMIEGTNIDYIDVLSVKINGIECKITKKCFGEKNVRSLFTYPAEDG
-660 GNDFIIKTNGSAEIK
+660 TEDYTGYNGIYNKDKELPPIICVW
-675 IPIDMSEYLKAGK
+675 IDLENSEELYNAATEYLD
-688 NEKIVSY
+688 SY
-695 DVERNCFYE
+695 PILD
-704 IDGHL
+704 
-709 FFWQKVSI
+709 
-717 HTEEIETVGD
+717 IE
-727 IHGGGREDVDE
+727 
-738 FIKYNLKNNS
+738 YLLNLK
-748 LIKIKDRNN
+748 I
-757 GQYLK
+757 G
-762 NALFVKDGKFYYEL
+762 
-776 SRKGAAQTRRGDIC
+776 
-790 YIELNKNTVDVFK
+790 NKNIKHSVK
-803 NCKVLFDFEVISGA
+803 ER
-817 FNDLDDVIIINGM
+817 IIRNGFGG
-830 EYNWLGPLK
+830 L
-839 CVDISGNKVYCNV
+839 V
-852 SYEHYDEKT
+852 
-861 ETVSEIEI
+861 
-869 KFSIN
+869 
-874 TDGTGIKRIS
+874 

>member
-1 MFPHNYQKVYL
+1 
-12 LIIVWGEKE
+12 
-21 MKNKILKATALFLAA
+21 MKNKILKAVALFLVA

-45 CGKKTVSTAA
+45 CGKKTVGTAA

-82 YFSDVSKENELFG
+82 YFSDVSKENEFFG
-95 KIQECVELGIIPA
+95 KIQECVELGIISE
-108 EKQFNANYSVS
+108 EKQFNANSSVS

-129 AIGKSTVSDYLQ
+129 TIGKSTVSDYLK

-162 ISDKKTLTQADAEKA
+162 ISDKKMLTQADAEKA
-177 LKNST
+177 LQNST

-196 KLSEGVTDLRSS
+196 KLAEGVTDLRNS

-218 ISDVKGIKKDSVI
+218 LSDVKGIKKDSVI
-231 ILPPSAEYPAGL
+231 ILPSSAEYPAGL
-243 ARKVVSVSGNT
+243 ARKVASVSGNT
-254 VTLGEASID
+254 VTLGEANID
-263 EVFDEIKVSKRTEL
+263 EVFDEIKVSKRTKL
-277 KSTDFT
+277 NSTDFT

-295 VENTSRTKEVSAAP
+295 VENTSRTEEQSAAP
-309 TLLTAQSNSN
+309 TLLTAQSNNN

-359 KSLEEASDFKF
+359 KSPEKASDFKF

-423 ASVNLSVKGKVDNDI
+423 ASVNLSVKGKIDDDI
-438 DVLTAKIPIGASG
+438 DVLTARIPIGVSG

-462 GLNGEVSVKSEI
+462 GANGEISVKSEI

-495 NKATVTGELTAQ
+495 NKATVTGKLTAQ

-578 KAYDIEDGWKKS
+578 KAYDIENGWKKS
-590 SVVSICHW
+590 SVVSTYHW

-607 CTHPTDDEESGNQA
+607 CTHPTDDEESGNQS
-621 GNSGSSR
+621 GNSGSSQ
-628 NNTTSA
+628 NNTASV
-634 GSKTETPKSNS
+634 GSKTERPKSNAS
-645 DISNGST
+645 KETNAEENRNEKLNYSLYVDNVACMPNYMAWIFGNESNAKDKVDYISIDWVKINGIECKITDKCSGNNNVRKIFEEQ
-652 SKWTYKNG
+652 SSVENAYEYVVSELIRKFNG
-660 GNDFIIKTNGSAEIK
+660 KTDEPIAYVYAEI
-675 IPIDMSEYLKAGK
+675 P
-688 NEKIVSY
+688 
-695 DVERNCFYE
+695 
-704 IDGHL
+704 
-709 FFWQKVSI
+709 Q
-717 HTEEIETVGD
+717 
-727 IHGGGREDVDE
+727 
-738 FIKYNLKNNS
+738 
-748 LIKIKDRNN
+748 
-757 GQYLK
+757 
-762 NALFVKDGKFYYEL
+762 
-776 SRKGAAQTRRGDIC
+776 
-790 YIELNKNTVDVFK
+790 
-803 NCKVLFDFEVISGA
+803 
-817 FNDLDDVIIINGM
+817 
-830 EYNWLGPLK
+830 
-839 CVDISGNKVYCNV
+839 
-852 SYEHYDEKT
+852 
-861 ETVSEIEI
+861 SEIEDSVTEKTDDGYDIWNIEYLLTCRIGDKEFQHLI
-869 KFSIN
+869 KQKFIKN
-874 TDGTGIKRIS
+874 GNGGIV

>member
-1 MFPHNYQKVYL
+1 
-12 LIIVWGEKE
+12 

-36 ICILGCVCG
+36 ICILSCVCG

-95 KIQECVELGIIPA
+95 KIQECVELGIISD
-108 EKQFNANYSVS
+108 EKQFNANSSVS

-129 AIGKSTVSDYLQ
+129 AIGKSTVSDYLK

-162 ISDKKTLTQADAEKA
+162 ISDKKMLTQADAEKA

-196 KLSEGVTDLRSS
+196 KLAEGVTDLRNS

-218 ISDVKGIKKDSVI
+218 LSDVKDIKKDSVI

-243 ARKVVSVSGNT
+243 ARKVASVSGNT
-254 VTLGEASID
+254 VTLGEANID
-263 EVFDEIKVSKRTEL
+263 EVFDEIKVSKRTKL
-277 KSTDFT
+277 NSTDFT

-295 VENTSRTKEVSAAP
+295 VENTSRTEGASAAP
-309 TLLTAQSNSN
+309 TLLTAQSNNN

-359 KSLEEASDFKF
+359 KSPEKASDFKF

-423 ASVNLSVKGKVDNDI
+423 ASVNLSAKGKIDDDI
-438 DVLTAKIPIGASG
+438 DVLTARIPIGVSG

-462 GLNGEVSVKSEI
+462 GANGEISVKSEI

-485 LKQVNNTDVK
+485 LKQVN
-495 NKATVTGELTAQ
+495 
-507 VGPKAVLSILGM
+507 
-519 DFFDIQALIG
+519 
-529 MGAKAE
+529 
-535 ISAEQGSTEIPCVDV
+535 
-550 KAYAPIVT
+550 
-558 LKFAGDKKTV
+558 KT
-568 LNALGFSAEW
+568 
-578 KAYDIEDGWKKS
+578 Y
-590 SVVSICHW
+590 
-598 ESKKGWIDK
+598 
-607 CTHPTDDEESGNQA
+607 
-621 GNSGSSR
+621 
-628 NNTTSA
+628 
-634 GSKTETPKSNS
+634 
-645 DISNGST
+645 
-652 SKWTYKNG
+652 
-660 GNDFIIKTNGSAEIK
+660 
-675 IPIDMSEYLKAGK
+675 
-688 NEKIVSY
+688 
-695 DVERNCFYE
+695 
-704 IDGHL
+704 
-709 FFWQKVSI
+709 
-717 HTEEIETVGD
+717 
-727 IHGGGREDVDE
+727 
-738 FIKYNLKNNS
+738 
-748 LIKIKDRNN
+748 
-757 GQYLK
+757 
-762 NALFVKDGKFYYEL
+762 
-776 SRKGAAQTRRGDIC
+776 
-790 YIELNKNTVDVFK
+790 
-803 NCKVLFDFEVISGA
+803 
-817 FNDLDDVIIINGM
+817 
-830 EYNWLGPLK
+830 
-839 CVDISGNKVYCNV
+839 
-852 SYEHYDEKT
+852 
-861 ETVSEIEI
+861 
-869 KFSIN
+869 
-874 TDGTGIKRIS
+874 

>member
-1 MFPHNYQKVYL
+1 
-12 LIIVWGEKE
+12 

-36 ICILGCVCG
+36 ICILSCVCG

-95 KIQECVELGIIPA
+95 KIQECVELGIISD
-108 EKQFNANYSVS
+108 EKQFNANSSVS

-129 AIGKSTVSDYLQ
+129 AIGKSTVSDYLK

-162 ISDKKTLTQADAEKA
+162 ISDKKMLTQADAEKA

-196 KLSEGVTDLRSS
+196 KLAEGVTDLRNS

-218 ISDVKGIKKDSVI
+218 LSDVKDIKKDSVI

-243 ARKVVSVSGNT
+243 ARKVASVSGNT
-254 VTLGEASID
+254 VTLGEANID
-263 EVFDEIKVSKRTEL
+263 EVFDEIKVSKRTKL
-277 KSTDFT
+277 NSTDFT

-295 VENTSRTKEVSAAP
+295 VENTSRTEGASAAP
-309 TLLTAQSNSN
+309 TLLTAQSNNN

-339 KGELSLDEKWG
+339 KGELSLDEKWD

-359 KSLEEASDFKF
+359 KSPEKASDFKF

-423 ASVNLSVKGKVDNDI
+423 ASVNLSAKGKIDDDI
-438 DVLTAKIPIGASG
+438 DVLTARIPIGVSG

-462 GLNGEVSVKSEI
+462 GANGEISVKSEI

-578 KAYDIEDGWKKS
+578 KAYDIENGWKKS
-590 SVVSICHW
+590 NVVSTYHW
-598 ESKKGWIDK
+598 ESKKGWVDK
-607 CTHPTDDEESGNQA
+607 CTHPTDDEESGNQS
-621 GNSGSSR
+621 GNSESGQ
-628 NNTTSA
+628 NNTASV
-634 GSKTETPKSNS
+634 GSKTETPKSNATS
-645 DISNGST
+645 GKKETNIPNDNSSSLSGETETNYKVYYSNVASWPTYMARVFGSMIEGT
-652 SKWTYKNG
+652 NIDYIDVLSVKINGIECKITKKCFGEKNVRSLFTYPAEDGTEDYTGYNG
-660 GNDFIIKTNGSAEIK
+660 IYNKDKELPPIICVW
-675 IPIDMSEYLKAGK
+675 IDLENSEELYNAATEYLD
-688 NEKIVSY
+688 SY
-695 DVERNCFYE
+695 PILD
-704 IDGHL
+704 
-709 FFWQKVSI
+709 
-717 HTEEIETVGD
+717 IE
-727 IHGGGREDVDE
+727 
-738 FIKYNLKNNS
+738 YLLNLK
-748 LIKIKDRNN
+748 I
-757 GQYLK
+757 G
-762 NALFVKDGKFYYEL
+762 
-776 SRKGAAQTRRGDIC
+776 
-790 YIELNKNTVDVFK
+790 NKNIKHSVK
-803 NCKVLFDFEVISGA
+803 ER
-817 FNDLDDVIIINGM
+817 IIRNGFGG
-830 EYNWLGPLK
+830 L
-839 CVDISGNKVYCNV
+839 V
-852 SYEHYDEKT
+852 
-861 ETVSEIEI
+861 
-869 KFSIN
+869 
-874 TDGTGIKRIS
+874 

>member
-1 MFPHNYQKVYL
+1 
-12 LIIVWGEKE
+12 

-36 ICILGCVCG
+36 ICILSCVCG

-67 LSDSFYIQNSKTEDP
+67 LSESFYIQNSKTEDP

-119 FKEAALNCIN
+119 FKDAALNCIN
-129 AIGKSTVSDYLQ
+129 AIGKSTVSDYLK

-162 ISDKKTLTQADAEKA
+162 ISDKKMLTQADAEKA
-177 LKNST
+177 LQNST

-196 KLSEGVTDLRSS
+196 KLAEGVTDLRNS
-208 KAEYTDSSAV
+208 KAEYTDSSV
-218 ISDVKGIKKDSVI
+218 VLSDVKDIKKDSVI

-243 ARKVVSVSGNT
+243 ARKVASVSGNT
-254 VTLGEASID
+254 VTLGEANID
-263 EVFDEIKVSKRTEL
+263 EVFDEIKVSKRTKL
-277 KSTDFT
+277 NSTDFT

-295 VENTSRTKEVSAAP
+295 VENTSRTEGASAAP
-309 TLLTAQSNSN
+309 TLLTAQSNNN

-339 KGELSLDEKWG
+339 KGQLSLDEKWG

-359 KSLEEASDFKF
+359 KSPEKASDFKF

-423 ASVNLSVKGKVDNDI
+423 ASVNLSVKGKIDDDI
-438 DVLTAKIPIGASG
+438 DVLTARIPIGVSG

-462 GLNGEVSVKSEI
+462 GANGEISVKSEI

-495 NKATVTGELTAQ
+495 NKATVTGKLTAQ

-578 KAYDIEDGWKKS
+578 KAYDIENGWKKS
-590 SVVSICHW
+590 NVVSTYHW
-598 ESKKGWIDK
+598 ESKKGWVDK

-634 GSKTETPKSNS
+634 SSKTETTKSNATS
-645 DISNGST
+645 GKKETNIPNNSSPSSNGETETNYKVYYSNVA
-652 SKWTYKNG
+652 SWPTYMARVFGSMIEGTNIDYIDVLSVKINGIECKITKKCFGEKNVRSLFTYPAEDG
-660 GNDFIIKTNGSAEIK
+660 TEDYTGYNGIYNNDKELPPIICVW
-675 IPIDMSEYLKAGK
+675 IDLENSEELYNAATEYLD
-688 NEKIVSY
+688 SY
-695 DVERNCFYE
+695 PILD
-704 IDGHL
+704 
-709 FFWQKVSI
+709 
-717 HTEEIETVGD
+717 IE
-727 IHGGGREDVDE
+727 
-738 FIKYNLKNNS
+738 YLLNLK
-748 LIKIKDRNN
+748 I
-757 GQYLK
+757 G
-762 NALFVKDGKFYYEL
+762 
-776 SRKGAAQTRRGDIC
+776 
-790 YIELNKNTVDVFK
+790 NKNIKHSVK
-803 NCKVLFDFEVISGA
+803 ER
-817 FNDLDDVIIINGM
+817 IIRNGFGG
-830 EYNWLGPLK
+830 L
-839 CVDISGNKVYCNV
+839 V
-852 SYEHYDEKT
+852 
-861 ETVSEIEI
+861 
-869 KFSIN
+869 
-874 TDGTGIKRIS
+874 